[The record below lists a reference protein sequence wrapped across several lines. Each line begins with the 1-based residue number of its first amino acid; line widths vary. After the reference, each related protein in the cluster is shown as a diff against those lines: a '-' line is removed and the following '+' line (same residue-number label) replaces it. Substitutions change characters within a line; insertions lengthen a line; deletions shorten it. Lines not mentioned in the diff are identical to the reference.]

1 MRLHEI
7 NIVEGFKV
15 TIYGALNYR
24 CFSIKCSAGEFKELK
39 QTGIL
44 IEEVSIYDTFVSIEC
59 KVNTERSQ
67 DLITKAVS
75 MGIQI
80 TYYGM

>member
-59 KVNTERSQ
+59 KVNAERSQ

-80 TYYGM
+80 TYYGK